1 MLPEEP
7 SGEPVESCAS
17 DYMWIPEEY
26 VFMQYRGVWILCI
39 LALALCI
46 LSGAPGIAKTT
57 PAPSPAGLSNS
68 DCIVIPG
75 ETTLFGS
82 QGSLWNLPPIPRFYR
97 ETLPAGVDRQWID
110 LSWNNLN
117 NPHTVVIYTPDTTLG
132 PYQNSHNGVLDGRI
146 FLEISSDSDLPP
158 GTWYYQIRSDR
169 ISPYGNDT
177 FRIYRDSGAVEA

>member
-7 SGEPVESCAS
+7 YREPVESCAS
-17 DYMWIPEEY
+17 DYMWIPKEY

-46 LSGAPGIAKTT
+46 LSGTSGIWRTT

-68 DCIVIPG
+68 DYIAFPG
-75 ETTLFGS
+75 ETNHFSS
-82 QGSLWNLPPIPRFYR
+82 QGRLWNLPPIPHFYR
-97 ETLPAGVDRQWID
+97 ETLPGGVDRQWID

-132 PYQNSHNGVLDGRI
+132 PYQNTDNGVLDGRI

-158 GTWYYQIRSDR
+158 GTWYYQIRSSR
-169 ISPYGNDT
+169 ISPCGNDT
-177 FRIYRDSGAVEA
+177 FRIYRNSGAVEV